1 MSQVR
6 LPSHPEPLTQ
16 LGVPGVPGLR
26 LDTLSSSP
34 GLHPS
39 AGGSDL
45 WRVQTGLIL
54 VCGQRCWNNQLYC
67 VIQ

>member
-6 LPSHPEPLTQ
+6 LPPIPALTQ

-39 AGGSDL
+39 ARGVRSVDSPDWFDSGVWPAL
-45 WRVQTGLIL
+45 LE
-54 VCGQRCWNNQLYC
+54 
-67 VIQ
+67 